1 MESKKSFMESPTP
14 MEKIGQILLD
24 ITPSIPEPTEF
35 CTLTLPNG
43 KEIQL
48 PILSG
53 TDGPKMI
60 DIRSLHDKTGFFTFD
75 PGYTCTGSC
84 ASQITFIDG
93 DKGILRYRGYPIEKL
108 AEICSFEE
116 TCYLL
121 LYGELPSKKD
131 LEMFCTAMKDEMLIH
146 EQLIS
151 FYKGFQ
157 KGAHPMA
164 ILVGVVGALS
174 AFMHDGLDIKN
185 NLEREKTA
193 IKLVS
198 KFPMISALA
207 YRTAMGLPIIYPK
220 RNLTYTQNFLYMMY
234 CDKTDIENY
243 KVDEFLADVLDK
255 ILVLHADHEQNAS
268 TATVRIAG
276 SSIANPYACIAAG
289 IASLWGPAHGG
300 ANEAVLDMLEKIGSI
315 EEVPKFIEDVK
326 AKKDGV
332 RLMGFGHRVYK
343 NHDPRAGLMRDLCHE
358 VFDYLE
364 VKADP
369 FLKIAIEL
377 EKIAL
382 SDEYFI
388 KRKLYPNVD
397 FYSGIVLN
405 AMGIPKSMF
414 TVIFA
419 LARSIGW
426 IAQWREMISEPVI
439 RIGRPRQLY
448 VGYNHREV
456 KSVEHRR
463 DTFEDKSD
471 IKKRLNRRRFSVT
484 KP

>member
-1 MESKKSFMESPTP
+1 
-14 MEKIGQILLD
+14 
-24 ITPSIPEPTEF
+24 
-35 CTLTLPNG
+35 
-43 KEIQL
+43 
-48 PILSG
+48 
-53 TDGPKMI
+53 
-60 DIRSLHDKTGFFTFD
+60 
-75 PGYTCTGSC
+75 
-84 ASQITFIDG
+84 
-93 DKGILRYRGYPIEKL
+93 
-108 AEICSFEE
+108 
-116 TCYLL
+116 
-121 LYGELPSKKD
+121 
-131 LEMFCTAMKDEMLIH
+131 
-146 EQLIS
+146 
-151 FYKGFQ
+151 
-157 KGAHPMA
+157 MA

-174 AFMHDGLDIKN
+174 AFMHDGLDLKN
-185 NLEREKTA
+185 KVEREKTA

-234 CDKTDIENY
+234 CDKTDVNY
-243 KVDEFLADVLDK
+243 KVDEFLANVLDK

-276 SSIANPYACIAAG
+276 SSCANPYACIAAG

-300 ANEAVLDMLEKIGSI
+300 ANEAVLDMLDKIGNVDNI
-315 EEVPKFIEDVK
+315 PQFIADVK
-326 AKKDGV
+326 AKKDGI

-343 NHDPRAGLMRDLCHE
+343 NHDPRAELMRDLCHE
-358 VFDYLE
+358 VLNYLE
-364 VKADP
+364 VKSDP
-369 FLKIAIEL
+369 FLKMAIEL
-377 EKIAL
+377 ERIAL
-382 SDEYFI
+382 SDEYFV

-405 AMGIPKSMF
+405 AIGIPKSMF

-448 VGYNHREV
+448 VGYNERKV
-456 KSVEHRR
+456 QSINSRN
-463 DTFEDKSD
+463 DTFENKSD
-471 IKKRLNRRRFSVT
+471 IKKTSNRKRFSVS